1 MGLSISGT
9 TVSVAV
15 SETKSATASVGS
27 RHRIQS
33 DGSVSLTPGQTFK
46 GAPGTYYKNPRI
58 VADHWINWT

>member
-27 RHRIQS
+27 SHRIQS
-33 DGSVSLTPGQTFK
+33 DGSVSLTPGKVFN